1 MINSEIKAYLHDFAA
16 DDRKK
21 VVVLTGA
28 GISAESGIPTFRGP
42 EGYWRAGSI
51 NYKPQEIG
59 TLKMFKQS
67 PKEVWKW
74 FLFRKTVCDNAQ
86 PNPGHVAVAQM
97 EKMLGSARFTLAT
110 QNVDGLHLRAGN
122 TLRNTLLIH
131 GDLTHV
137 RCSRP
142 CRKEPM
148 PFPKGFAPKTRETDI
163 SDEEWELLKCP
174 HCGAL
179 TRPHVLWFD
188 EYYNQEYYKYNTAL
202 TRTANANL
210 LIIIGTSGA
219 TNLPMSMYNTALDE
233 DVQIML
239 INLDENLFTRSLELQ
254 GGGFILMGKSG
265 EILPEVVNIMR
276 ESI

>member
-16 DDRKK
+16 SDQKK

-28 GISAESGIPTFRGP
+28 GISAESGIPTFRGS
-42 EGYWRAGSI
+42 EGYWQAGSI

-86 PNPGHVAVAQM
+86 PNAGHVAVAEM

-188 EYYNQEYYKYNTAL
+188 EYYNEEYYKYNTAL
-202 TRTANANL
+202 TRTVNADL
-210 LIIIGTSGA
+210 LIIVGTSGA

-239 INLDENLFTRSLELQ
+239 VNLDENLFTRSLKLQ

-265 EILPEVVNIMR
+265 EILPEVVSIMR

>member
-1 MINSEIKAYLHDFAA
+1 MINSQIKAYLHDFAA
-16 DDRKK
+16 DDLKK

-42 EGYWRAGSI
+42 EGYWKAGSI
-51 NYKPQEIG
+51 NYQPQEIG

-86 PNPGHVAVAQM
+86 PNPGHVAVAEM
-97 EKMLGSARFTLAT
+97 EKLLGGARFTLAT

-122 TLRNTLLIH
+122 TFRNTLLIH

-148 PFPKGFAPKTRETDI
+148 PFPTGFAPKTRETDI

-188 EYYNQEYYKYNTAL
+188 EYYNEDYYRYNTAL
-202 TRTANANL
+202 SRTRNASL
-210 LIIIGTSGA
+210 LIIVGTSGA

-233 DVQIML
+233 DVKIML
-239 INLDENLFTRSLELQ
+239 INLDENFFTRSLKLQ

-265 EILPEVVNIMR
+265 EILPEVLSIMK

>member
-1 MINSEIKAYLHDFAA
+1 MINSTIKAYLHDFAA
-16 DDRKK
+16 DDLKK

-42 EGYWRAGSI
+42 EGYWKAGSV

-59 TLKMFKQS
+59 TMKMFKQS

-74 FLFRKTVCDNAQ
+74 YLFRKTVCDNAQ
-86 PNPGHVAVAQM
+86 PNPGHVAVAEM
-97 EKMLGSARFTLAT
+97 EKMLGGTRFTLAT

-142 CRKEPM
+142 CRTDLM
-148 PFPKGFAPKTRETDI
+148 PFPTGFEPKTRETDI

-188 EYYNQEYYKYNTAL
+188 EYYNQEYYSYNTAL
-202 TRTANANL
+202 SRTANADL
-210 LIIIGTSGA
+210 LIIVGTSGA

-233 DVQIML
+233 DVKIML
-239 INLDENLFTRSLELQ
+239 INLDENFFTRSLKLQ
-254 GGGFILMGKSG
+254 GGGFIVMGKSG
-265 EILPEVVNIMR
+265 EILPEVVSIMR

>member
-16 DDRKK
+16 DDLKK

-42 EGYWRAGSI
+42 EGYWRSGSV

-97 EKMLGSARFTLAT
+97 EKMLGSARFTLTT

-188 EYYNQEYYKYNTAL
+188 EYYNEDYYKYNTAL
-202 TRTANANL
+202 SRTANASL

-239 INLDENLFTRSLELQ
+239 INLDENLFTRSLKLQ

-265 EILPEVVNIMR
+265 EILPEIVSIMR